1 MGTLWDTLAL
11 QLARGRGRGQSLP
24 DLLERHAKIG
34 GYYLGRNHAL
44 IHRHRER
51 VSVSPQQTAR
61 WELTIDL
68 SLPTDPR
75 AVCGKHNGAC
85 QFLFPL
91 MFLKKSEG
99 RTGLGAEDADG
110 RTLSLMNRESCDW
123 ISGIAATEAVYRLG
137 EGKRPPIWSR
147 SNGSDGETDD
157 LRYVLQC
164 IASRRPYDSAVILN
178 ELLDCIGPDAVKR
191 WEAEGLAGDLKMLVE
206 HSLVWVPLEGQPG
219 QRQVIKVSQ
228 DWELLPKSLLNWK
241 IGPADETRPRRR
253 GRKSLGDPSSYL
265 DTGDAKY
272 ACLAQRVSFSVLGER
287 LAQPLAWMPIEM
299 DFPTIYTR
307 RCSSYHF
314 ELLCPNGLSPHG
326 IKVAIDQHDRSGERI
341 EVEGGETVGTRAA
354 EIYLPGGRMIG
365 DLLIR
370 ATVGIGRG
378 AFPVLWFLMGAITA
392 AMLWTLAAANPIEL
406 IGARDSSNEIAAGIL
421 LIVPALLGAIVVGA
435 EQGPTI
441 TRLIG
446 GARILL
452 LVSGL
457 ASALAA
463 TVLLGR
469 EPFGLSPRSQWAIC
483 AALTTAATVPLA
495 TSWLLSLRMI
505 WPRLKRL
512 NTTRKQNRILVGQVL
527 LAFLSVMALQRL
539 GNNEA
544 FRASIA
550 VLLLAMTVPMILV
563 ATNRLAVPMDEK
575 RDFLSLSAFVAALIC
590 LLLGCTE
597 LRAAFDPDA
606 QFHER
611 AEELALVLL
620 FLAPAMGPTLATVTS
635 YFHEKDGE
643 VHVAPAVAEALFEGR
658 RIRELHRLRPDEEPD
673 PEPIENTAAA
683 DDPYPSMPI
692 DTPVAAEPVG
702 TSAADWSTSL
712 RSTVDLPRYEP
723 DEFRFLV
730 ERPPWKRPDPGLE
743 RVEGEVRK
751 RLAGH
756 MAALRAGRRF
766 APGQQSG

>member
-1 MGTLWDTLAL
+1 MGSLWDILAL
-11 QLARGRGRGQSLP
+11 QRARARGQSLS
-24 DLLERHAKIG
+24 DLLELHAKIG
-34 GYYLGRNHAL
+34 SYYLGRNHAL

-51 VSVSPQQTAR
+51 VSVSPEQTAR
-61 WELTIDL
+61 WELSIDL
-68 SLPTDPR
+68 SLPTEPR
-75 AVCGKHNGAC
+75 ARCGKRNGAY

-99 RTGLGAEDADG
+99 RTGLGAEGADG
-110 RTLSLMNRESCDW
+110 AILSLMSRESCDW
-123 ISGIAATEAVYRLG
+123 ISGIAATEAVHRL
-137 EGKRPPIWSR
+137 EGRKRPAIWTK
-147 SNGSDGETDD
+147 SDGLGGETDD

-178 ELLDCIGPDAVKR
+178 ELLDCIGPDSVKR
-191 WEAEGLAGDLKMLVE
+191 WTAEGLTGDLKMLVE

-219 QRQVIKVSQ
+219 ERRVIKVSQ

-241 IGPADETRPRRR
+241 IGPAEKARSRRR
-253 GRKSLGDPSSYL
+253 RRKLSGDPNSYL
-265 DTGDAKY
+265 DTGDTRY
-272 ACLAQRVSFSVLGER
+272 ACLARRMSFSVLGER

-314 ELLCPNGLSPHG
+314 ELVCPNGLSPHG
-326 IKVAIDQHDRSGERI
+326 IKVAIDRQDHPGERI

-392 AMLWTLAAANPIEL
+392 GMLWTFAASNPVDL
-406 IGARDSSNEIAAGIL
+406 IGAQDSSNEIAAGIL

-469 EPFGLSPRSQWAIC
+469 EPLGLSPRSQWTIY

-495 TSWLLSLRMI
+495 TSWLLSLRLI

-512 NTTRKQNRILVGQVL
+512 NTTRKQNCVLLGQVL
-527 LAFLSVMALQRL
+527 LALASVVVLQHL
-539 GNNEA
+539 GGSHDVL
-544 FRASIA
+544 RASIA
-550 VLLLAMTVPMILV
+550 GFLLAMTVPMILV
-563 ATNRLAVPMDEK
+563 ASNRLAVPMDEK
-575 RDFLSLSAFVAALIC
+575 RDFLSLSAFLAALVC
-590 LLLGCTE
+590 LLLGCVE
-597 LRAAFDPDA
+597 LRAAFDSHA
-606 QFHER
+606 QFHEV

-620 FLAPAMGPTLATVTS
+620 FIAPATGPTLATATAP
-635 YFHEKDGE
+635 FHERDGE

-658 RIRELHRLRPDEEPD
+658 RIRELHRLRPDEKPD
-673 PEPIENTAAA
+673 PEPAEDTPTA

-692 DTPVAAEPVG
+692 DQPVAAEPVG

-723 DEFRFLV
+723 DEFRFLI
-730 ERPPWKRPDPGLE
+730 ERPSWKRPDPSLE
-743 RVEGEVRK
+743 RLEREVRA
-751 RLAGH
+751 RLASH
-756 MAALRAGRRF
+756 MAALRMRRRS
-766 APGQQSG
+766 APARQ